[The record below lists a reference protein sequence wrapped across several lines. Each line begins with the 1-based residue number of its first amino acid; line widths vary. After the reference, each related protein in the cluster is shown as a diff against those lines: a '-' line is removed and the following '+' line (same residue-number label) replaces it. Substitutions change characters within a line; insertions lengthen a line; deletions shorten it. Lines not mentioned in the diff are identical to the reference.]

1 MGDSTMARGPLR
13 LSQKPSPTTL
23 AATTGTLLTAMD
35 TMARGL
41 LMLSQRPSPTTLAAT
56 TVDMV
61 VTDLAM
67 VMDSTMARGPLML
80 SQKPSPT
87 TLVATTGTLLTA
99 TDTSMASKHVW
110 NHSNNLK

>member
-1 MGDSTMARGPLR
+1 MGARGPLMLSQRPSPTTLAATMVDMVVTDSAMVMDSTMAKGPLM

-23 AATTGTLLTAMD
+23 AATTGTLLTATD

-41 LMLSQRPSPTTLAAT
+41 LT
-56 TVDMV
+56 
-61 VTDLAM
+61 
-67 VMDSTMARGPLML
+67 L

-87 TLVATTGTLLTA
+87 TLAATMGTLLTA

-110 NHSNNLK
+110 NHSN